1 MAEGTPNI
9 KANKTYSADFKLKV
23 IESAKS
29 TNNSAAGRAHHVDVR
44 CVRRWRKQEK
54 LIKRQDCEGAK
65 TRVRLPGGGKKP
77 RSHEMEEILFDWIIS
92 MRRVGLRVTRQMINL
107 FCYVIINIDLIRG
120 LCVPNKGLGG
130 YDIVNIRAHLE

>member
-29 TNNSAAGRAHHVDVR
+29 TNNSVAGRAHHVDVR

-54 LIKRQDCEGAK
+54 LIKRQVCEGAK

-92 MRRVGLRVTRQMINL
+92 MSNEEGWAESNKTNDQSFLL
-107 FCYVIINIDLIRG
+107 FDDKYRFD
-120 LCVPNKGLGG
+120 
-130 YDIVNIRAHLE
+130 